1 MLRDTRFSQR
11 NLRKSSNLEEKENAP
26 LNTNTIPDEEVD
38 FKSTRLCK
46 TPLKACKSRCIDTLL
61 PLKTPEK
68 QGVLGDKSYG
78 VSQKNVLI
86 SSNVAELGIDSSR
99 DYKNGNGGF
108 GNVITPMSSRPIGKG
123 NLSYSTHST
132 PVKSVTRPPNPKLC
146 LTGGG
151 TGVASVGGGARMANF
166 AALSKGVPISSSSLT
181 VVNTIEVP
189 HFGIKEDSN
198 FWMDHNVQ
206 VLIRVRPLSGAEK
219 SMFGYNRCLKQESA
233 QCITWIGQP
242 ESRFTFDHI
251 ACETLDQETLFTTVG
266 LPMVENCLSGYNS
279 CIFAYGQ
286 TGSGKT
292 YTMLGDL
299 GDKSSPDRGMTSRIF
314 EFLFARIRAERESRR
329 DDRLVYNL
337 KCSFSE
343 IYNEQITDLLD
354 PSSTN
359 LLLREDTRTGI
370 YVENLSEYEVQTV
383 GDILKL
389 LSQGSSNRKVA
400 ATNMNR
406 ESSRSHSV
414 FTCVIESRWEKDS
427 MPYLR
432 FARLNLV
439 DLAGSER
446 QKTSGAEGDR
456 LKEAANINKSL
467 STLGHVIMLLGD
479 VVHAKTKHVPYRD
492 SKLTFLLQDSLGGN
506 SKTMIIANVSPSIC
520 CAAETLNTLKF
531 AQRAKLI
538 QNNAVVNEDS
548 PEAVTA
554 LKYQIHLLKEELL
567 VFKKQNV
574 ARSLTFG
581 SASIENT
588 RQENDSACK
597 ITELEMGYQ
606 NKEDS
611 SDQESNLK
619 VTSRDDKLFEA
630 VQHEKEEMHQ
640 ILLKRTQQVVD
651 LQLESDIL
659 KIMLQEERSFRRDQ
673 ESKALC
679 LNRDLELAKEKASQV
694 AKQYENTKDELIVAK
709 SLILESER
717 LTSFRE
723 MEDLR
728 SSCNHYVDQL
738 HRQETEIS
746 LLKMQAFNQVN
757 PSSCKLSKAE
767 ESYIQV
773 QFTKMHDSLE
783 EVRKLNTWHQSD
795 FSSHGSNKNEM
806 DEVLQ
811 QARAETAKVIIF
823 LQEELGILQQQVQ
836 KSYLREMETEGELI
850 TLKNEHNEL
859 HTKLDV
865 ATQNNKSLVEKLD
878 EKDKQYKA
886 LSEMLE
892 LGTTEIEVFLSCG
905 QKALEDATDQIDAIS
920 GSLPQKRNWISELSR
935 MRKSIYEKEFMI
947 EELTRY
953 LEEATTRRSEM
964 ESMLRSLRG
973 AALVITQEY
982 QQDCREKEKE
992 VFLLTSELSEKVL
1005 IIAEL
1010 ENKLKREEEERRNAS
1025 MCATAAFVVASR
1037 LSEKNCEYLNAMKNK
1052 DIHLTES
1059 IELIMQKDTFLHN
1072 QAVECD
1078 GQKQICYLRNNL
1090 EVARLQ
1096 LSGALKHV
1104 NDLEQNLKQV
1114 EKANIMKT
1122 TKILEEVKD
1131 FIISLKS
1138 WLKHSDDVLSYQDQK
1153 FILDLPAKEIEVL
1166 VLASELEQMA
1176 FDKFRLQT
1184 EYTRSSAAL
1193 EKVKEDLILKCLDA
1207 ELKDWIL
1214 VDKENEVTG
1223 LLNATEVAT
1232 TELNKRNSEI
1242 LDMKKVIEVF
1252 EQDLKLFKDVA
1263 CLNDTLKE
1271 EIGRVTEANMRL
1283 SSKIAKD
1290 EQEYEKS
1297 LEDMQ
1302 VSCNE
1307 NGKRLQEALH
1317 HMQSLEKEIAAKD
1330 REMGQYKT
1338 CISELS
1344 QHSGA
1349 HARDYKQKPAKNDKH
1364 SAVPHVAELKSLGV
1378 KGQEILMLELRLAA
1392 AKSITCDVLCDLRDL
1407 RSDICDCV
1415 SSLDKHQVPK

>member
-1 MLRDTRFSQR
+1 MLRGSKFSQR
-11 NLRKSSNLEEKENAP
+11 TFRKSSNLEEKENDP
-26 LNTNTIPDEEVD
+26 VNYSTIVDEEVD
-38 FKSTRLCK
+38 LKSTKFCK
-46 TPLKACKSRCIDTLL
+46 TPLKACKSRYIDTLL

-68 QGVLGDKSYG
+68 QGVLTDKSYG
-78 VSQKNVLI
+78 VSQKNVI
-86 SSNVAELGIDSSR
+86 GSNVSELEVDPSQYYTNGI
-99 DYKNGNGGF
+99 GGF
-108 GNVITPMSSRPIGKG
+108 ASVITPDLSRPNGKG
-123 NLSYSTHST
+123 NLSKSTQST
-132 PVKSVTRPPNPKLC
+132 PSKSVIRPPNPKLC

-151 TGVASVGGGARMANF
+151 SGAASVSGGARMANF

-189 HFGIKEDSN
+189 HLAIKEDSN

-233 QCITWIGQP
+233 QCITWIGKP

-251 ACETLDQETLFTTVG
+251 ACETLDQETLFATVG

-292 YTMLGDL
+292 YTMLGDINNL
-299 GDKSSPDRGMTSRIF
+299 GDKSSCDRGMTSRIF
-314 EFLFARIRAERESRR
+314 EFLFTRIQAERESRR
-329 DDRLVYNL
+329 DDRLAYNL

-359 LLLREDTRTGI
+359 LLLREDTKKGI

-414 FTCVIESRWEKDS
+414 FTCVIESRWEMDS

-446 QKTSGAEGDR
+446 QKSSGAEGDR

-479 VVHAKTKHVPYRD
+479 VAHAKTKHVPYRD

-538 QNNAVVNEDS
+538 QNNAVINEDS

-581 SASIENT
+581 SACIQDT

-597 ITELEMGYQ
+597 IKELEMGYQ

-611 SDQESNLK
+611 SELESNLN
-619 VTSRDDKLFEA
+619 VTSLDDQLFKA
-630 VQHEKEEMHQ
+630 VQKEKEEMHQ
-640 ILLKRTQQVVD
+640 IFLKRTEEVVN
-651 LQLESDIL
+651 LRLESDIL
-659 KIMLQEERSFRRDQ
+659 KIMLQEERSFRHDQ

-679 LNRDLELAKEKASQV
+679 LNRDLKLAKEKASQV
-694 AKQYENTKDELIVAK
+694 AKQYEITKDELRVAK
-709 SLILESER
+709 SLIEALESEK

-728 SSCNHYVDQL
+728 NSSNRYVDQL

-746 LLKMQAFNQVN
+746 LLKMNQVN
-757 PSSCKLSKAE
+757 PSSYRLPKSE
-767 ESYIQV
+767 ESYLQV
-773 QFTKMHDSLE
+773 QFMKMHDFLE
-783 EVRKLNTWHQSD
+783 EVRRLNTWHQSD
-795 FSSHGSNKNEM
+795 FSSHEYNESEM
-806 DEVLQ
+806 DEVLR
-811 QARAETAKVIIF
+811 QARAETAKVIVC
-823 LQEELGILQQQVQ
+823 LQEELCILQQQVH

-859 HTKLDV
+859 HAKLEV
-865 ATQNNKSLVEKLD
+865 ATQNNIGLVEKLD

-892 LGTTEIEVFLSCG
+892 LGTTEIEVSLSCG
-905 QKALEDATDQIDAIS
+905 QKALEDATDQIDSIS
-920 GSLPQKRNWISELSR
+920 GSLPQKRNWISEQLSR
-935 MRKSIYEKEFMI
+935 MKKRISEKEFII
-947 EELTRY
+947 EQLTCY

-973 AALVITQEY
+973 AALVITQEH

-1010 ENKLKREEEERRNAS
+1010 ENKLKLEEEERRNAS
-1025 MCATAAFVVASR
+1025 MCATAAFVVVSR
-1037 LSEKNCEYLNAMKNK
+1037 LSEMNCKYLNALKNK
-1052 DIHLTES
+1052 DIQLTES
-1059 IELIMQKDTFLHN
+1059 I
-1072 QAVECD
+1072 
-1078 GQKQICYLRNNL
+1078 
-1090 EVARLQ
+1090 
-1096 LSGALKHV
+1096 
-1104 NDLEQNLKQV
+1104 
-1114 EKANIMKT
+1114 
-1122 TKILEEVKD
+1122 
-1131 FIISLKS
+1131 
-1138 WLKHSDDVLSYQDQK
+1138 
-1153 FILDLPAKEIEVL
+1153 EIEVL

-1193 EKVKEDLILKCLDA
+1193 EKVKEDLILACLDA
-1207 ELKDWIL
+1207 ELRDWIL
-1214 VDKENEVTG
+1214 LDKVNEVTG
-1223 LLNATEVAT
+1223 LLNVIEEAK
-1232 TELNKRNSEI
+1232 TELNKKNSEI
-1242 LDMKKVIEVF
+1242 SDIKKVKEDF
-1252 EQDLKLFKDVA
+1252 EKDLTLLKDVD
-1263 CLNDTLKE
+1263 DTLKKE
-1271 EIGRVTEANMRL
+1271 TEGVTEANMRL
-1283 SSKIAKD
+1283 SSKIAKL
-1290 EQEYEKS
+1290 EQEYQKS

-1302 VSCNE
+1302 GSCDE

-1317 HMQSLEKEIAAKD
+1317 HMQNLEKEIAAKD
-1330 REMGQYKT
+1330 RERGQCKT
-1338 CISELS
+1338 CVSELS
-1344 QHSGA
+1344 RHSGV
-1349 HARDYKQKPAKNDKH
+1349 HACDYKQKPAKNDKP
-1364 SAVPHVAELKSLGV
+1364 SAGRPHIVELESLGV
-1378 KGQEILMLELRLAA
+1378 NRQEILMLDSKLAA
-1392 AKSITCDVLCDLRDL
+1392 AKSITHDVLCDLRDL
-1407 RSDICDCV
+1407 GSDICNFV
-1415 SSLDKHQVPK
+1415 INQSLPWINIKHKNSRLEFYSAGVYVKDKEVIKLKQQVN